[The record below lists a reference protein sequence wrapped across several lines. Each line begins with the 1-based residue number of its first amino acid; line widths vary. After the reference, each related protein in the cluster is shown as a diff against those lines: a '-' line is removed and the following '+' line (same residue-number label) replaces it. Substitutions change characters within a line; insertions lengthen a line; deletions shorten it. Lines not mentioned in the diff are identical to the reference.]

1 MPRFTGNTE
10 EAGGTFLGADFWKK
24 GVTVEGV
31 ITGTFQTSTGEAY
44 SLTLRKPVK
53 VNGEE
58 EEKVS
63 IGGLKGFLM
72 ALRAA
77 GVPDQQLQV
86 GDAVMIMCTG
96 TTKAEKVG
104 YNDQI
109 NFKVTVDRK

>member
-10 EAGGTFLGADFWKK
+10 EAGGSFLGADFWKK
-24 GVTVEGV
+24 GMTVEGV
-31 ITGTFQTSTGEAY
+31 VTGTFQTSTGEAY

-53 VNGEE
+53 VNGED

-77 GVPDQQLQV
+77 GVPDQQLLA
-86 GDAVMIMCTG
+86 GDALVIQCTG
-96 TTKAEKVG
+96 TEKASKPG